1 MAERILNA
9 LDCSDGELSLVLTDD
24 KEMADLNE
32 RFRGVDEPTDV
43 LSFPMREG
51 EFGDIAPHM
60 LGDVVISVDTAQAM
74 AQTARCTL
82 DEVLD
87 LLLIHGILHLLGHDH
102 GEPEEAR
109 SMEAL
114 TWQLLNTLG
123 HEPIRFAWYRTDFGK
138 ETKEA

>member
-9 LDCSDGELSLVLTDD
+9 LDCSDGELSLVVTDD
-24 KEMADLNE
+24 EEMADLNQ
-32 RFRGVDEPTDV
+32 RFRGVGEPTDV

-60 LGDVVISVDTAQAM
+60 LGDVVISMDTAQVM

-109 SMEAL
+109 TMEAL
-114 TWQLLNTLG
+114 TLQLLKTLG
-123 HEPIRFAWYRTDFGK
+123 HEPARFSWYRTDFGN

>member
-1 MAERILNA
+1 
-9 LDCSDGELSLVLTDD
+9 
-24 KEMADLNE
+24 MADLNE

-51 EFGDIAPHM
+51 EFGEIAPHM
-60 LGDVVISVDTAQAM
+60 LGDVVICVDTAQAM

-87 LLLIHGILHLLGHDH
+87 LLLIHGILHLLGYDH

-109 SMEAL
+109 SMESL
-114 TWQLLNTLG
+114 TWQLLMTLG
-123 HEPIRFAWYRTDFGK
+123 HEPDRFAWYRTDFAK
-138 ETKEA
+138 EIKEA

>member
-1 MAERILNA
+1 M
-9 LDCSDGELSLVLTDD
+9 TDD
-24 KEMADLNE
+24 EEMADLNE
-32 RFRGVDEPTDV
+32 RFRGIGEPTDV

-74 AQTARCTL
+74 AQRAQCSL

-114 TWQLLNTLG
+114 TWQLLMTLG
-123 HEPIRFAWYRTDFGK
+123 HEPDRFAWYRTDFDK
-138 ETKEA
+138 DTKEA